1 MKNFISQGPWAP
13 VNIKDFEKMEAEFQR
28 LKGTPDY
35 QAALDQFEGP
45 AHGVDYD
52 EKTGKLRIVNGW
64 HADENGDVVKD

>member
-1 MKNFISQGPWAP
+1 
-13 VNIKDFEKMEAEFQR
+13 MEAEFQR
-28 LKGTPDY
+28 LKGTPGY

-64 HADENGDVVKD
+64 HADGNGDVVKD